1 MPKPLPAA
9 SSRLL
14 SPEVLPVAWKARLRE
29 RLVSTHRCVCEAEY
43 KLRLL
48 NALFQLPVSPSSE
61 APGSEG
67 WMGRLRARHD
77 VALEWLSEAE
87 QALNSV
93 VVLTLAAELL
103 ATHGGSAD
111 STVRLASDEYLGQ
124 QDAVEK
130 AAMRRLRACCTLA
143 GTGGRSIGWCR
154 SHTSMG
160 SALLDSFIENSL
172 KLAQREYND
181 AIKTVLSA
189 LLRAPGGGCEG

>member
-1 MPKPLPAA
+1 MAA
-9 SSRLL
+9 
-14 SPEVLPVAWKARLRE
+14 PVAWKARIRE
-29 RLVSTHRCVCEAEY
+29 RVLSTHRCVCEAEY

-48 NALFQLPVSPSSE
+48 KALFQLPVSPSGE

-111 STVRLASDEYLGQ
+111 PTVRLASVEDLGQ

-130 AAMRRLRACCTLA
+130 AAIRRIRA
-143 GTGGRSIGWCR
+143 GRPIAETAWRIVGLCR
-154 SHTSMG
+154 GHTSMG
-160 SALLDSFIENSL
+160 SALVDSPIENSL
-172 KLAQREYND
+172 ILVQREYNNATEAVLKALQIAEAAKAEVD
-181 AIKTVLSA
+181 AARQIL
-189 LLRAPGGGCEG
+189 GC